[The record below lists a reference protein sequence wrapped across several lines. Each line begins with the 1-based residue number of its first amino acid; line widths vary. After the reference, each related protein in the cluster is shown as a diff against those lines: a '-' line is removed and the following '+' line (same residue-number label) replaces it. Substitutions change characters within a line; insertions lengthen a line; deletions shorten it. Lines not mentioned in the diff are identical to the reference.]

1 MLKFQRW
8 IFCINNH
15 KLINSFE
22 SQSVKRL
29 VWNNI
34 DKIARPLLCCDGT
47 NIIFAY
53 LYTFYVIIEFRL
65 WAVINICITAI
76 THLVERAKKLQNTAK
91 LFRPGSNTC
100 TIFLADSSRSSGGG
114 TSSQLRWLSLPF
126 SACHTH
132 ATSARAHTGATQARS
147 SLCCT
152 VYTIH
157 TPHPH
162 RTFAATNIH
171 HTRIHIHIPL
181 LCTHCVSIP
190 PRNRNIFTI
199 PTLFLPPF
207 SVCSIFLLSSLSLAA
222 AASGREYIY
231 IYSVRGL
238 SCGIGAAAS
247 LPSTTSSSPERARES
262 ERAQRAASAQSSAS
276 GAPSAGYARS
286 QRRAPVSKRGEENG
300 EERWWKVTRERER
313 GRSGFAAPEQ
323 RPIGQFLAG
332 SSRTRS
338 A

>member
-15 KLINSFE
+15 KFINSFE

-132 ATSARAHTGATQARS
+132 ATSARAYRSNSSAFISLLYRIYHTHPS
-147 SLCCT
+147 SAPNFRGNKYTPHTHTYTYSSPLHTLC
-152 VYTIH
+152 VYTTAKPQHFYH
-157 TPHPH
+157 THSLPSSFFRLLYFP
-162 RTFAATNIH
+162 
-171 HTRIHIHIPL
+171 PL
-181 LCTHCVSIP
+181 L
-190 PRNRNIFTI
+190 
-199 PTLFLPPF
+199 
-207 SVCSIFLLSSLSLAA
+207 SLSRQRLPV
-222 AASGREYIY
+222 ASIY